1 MSIYKLFPY
10 LRIKQ
15 FIFGEKMFA
24 SIAYAAAPP
33 AGGTG
38 GAAGMVTMLMPLVLM
53 VGIFYFLLIRP
64 QQKRAKEHKAMLS
77 KLQKGE
83 YIMTSSG
90 FLGRIVEVNGDIF
103 SVDLGNTIV
112 RIPRGFI
119 QGTYDPKQ
127 LEKVASEAPETKA

>member
-1 MSIYKLFPY
+1 
-10 LRIKQ
+10 
-15 FIFGEKMFA
+15 MFA

-33 AGGTG
+33 AGGAG

-127 LEKVASEAPETKA
+127 LEKVASEAPENKA